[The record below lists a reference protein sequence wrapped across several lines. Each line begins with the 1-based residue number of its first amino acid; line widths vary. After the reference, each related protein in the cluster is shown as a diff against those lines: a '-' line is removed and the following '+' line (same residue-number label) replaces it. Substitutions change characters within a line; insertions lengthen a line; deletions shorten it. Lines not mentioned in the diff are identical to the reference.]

1 MRSAPSDTSV
11 TKPTFARRCIGVAA
25 HLLFAGVAIVLT
37 LTLTTVVALEIAG
50 GIGTFPRKLLETRHE
65 SVRVLSRD
73 GTLLR
78 EATSDPRGR
87 ARWVALTDVAPSLL
101 QALLAAEDARYRQHH
116 GIDYDAL
123 VRAVGY
129 TFTGRRSGGSTLS
142 QQVVK
147 LLRPRPR
154 TLASKLNEMIMA
166 LRLERSAT
174 KDEILEQ
181 YINRA
186 PFGARSAGVEA
197 AALSFFGKSAR
208 ELSLVESALLAALP
222 KGPTYYDPRRHAG
235 RALARRNWVLQRMRA
250 LGHIDAAAHDAAVAE
265 PLRVQ
270 RAEAPFEAPHFTAR
284 VLRARHHSDA
294 PQVTTTLDG
303 RLQRRAEVIV
313 RRALAAL
320 QGRGVSQAAA
330 LVLENATG
338 DVLAYVGSSDFH
350 DPREGQFDA
359 VHARRQP
366 GSALKPFAYALA
378 FEQGL
383 ATPASL
389 MLDLPAHFTTA
400 TGEYAP
406 RNYDNRFHGPV
417 LAREAL
423 ANSYNVPAVRLAHA
437 LSSGALL
444 ARLHALGFEGL
455 TADEDHYGLGLVLGN
470 GEVSL
475 WELARAYLALA
486 RGGRRI
492 EPRVVMRDSAPTEST
507 PLLSPESAYLVGH
520 ILADTHARQAAFG
533 ERSALDLPFTAAV
546 KTGTS
551 TDFRD
556 NWTAGYTSEVTVV
569 VWVGNFSGKP
579 MRDVSGVTGAAP
591 LWNELVL
598 AAMERRPHRAFER
611 PAGIVTA
618 HVCPLSGARVGP
630 HCAGGRLE
638 LFAAG
643 TAPTKPCAVHAEVD
657 IDRKN
662 GLLAGPACSPSER
675 VKRVGERWPAEL
687 EAWAVDAGRKL
698 LPREE
703 SPRCPPSGL
712 TAEARE
718 LRIQI
723 RSPRD
728 GAVLTLMPDLPR
740 RAQRLPLEAIVEG
753 APRRLR
759 WFVNGKEIGAPA
771 FPYRAR
777 WALEPGQ
784 HEVVAEA
791 DGVRSEPVRVTVKP

>member
-1 MRSAPSDTSV
+1 MHAPTV
-11 TKPTFARRCIGVAA
+11 TPSRAGRIAAATFFVFLAGVAA
-25 HLLFAGVAIVLT
+25 VLT
-37 LTLTTVVALEIAG
+37 LTLTTIVAIEIAG
-50 GIGTFPRKLLETRHE
+50 GVGTFPRKLLEERHD
-65 SVRVLSRD
+65 SVRLFARD
-73 GTLLR
+73 GSLLR
-78 EATSDPRGR
+78 EATTNPRGH
-87 ARWVALTDVAPSLL
+87 ARWVGLADVAPVLL

-116 GIDYDAL
+116 GIDYDAM

-129 TFTGRRSGGSTLS
+129 TLAGRRSGGSTLS

-166 LRLERSAT
+166 LRLERVAS

-181 YINRA
+181 YVNRA
-186 PFGARSAGVEA
+186 PFGAHAAGIEA
-197 AALSFFGKSAR
+197 ASLSFFGKPAR
-208 ELSLVESALLAALP
+208 ELSLAEAALLAALP

-235 RALARRNWVLQRMRA
+235 RALGRRNWVLGRMRT
-250 LGHIDAAAHDAAVAE
+250 LGLIDEATRVAAAAE

-270 RAEAPFEAPHFTAR
+270 RAEAPFRAPHFTAR
-284 VLRARHHSDA
+284 VLRSRHHSDA

-303 RLQRRAEVIV
+303 PLQRRAEVLV
-313 RRALAAL
+313 TRTLAGL
-320 QGRGVSQAAA
+320 RDRGVSQAAA

-338 DVLAYVGSSDFH
+338 DVLAYVGSADFH
-350 DPREGQFDA
+350 EPLEGQVDA

-389 MLDLPAHFTTA
+389 LLDLPAHFTTA
-400 TGEYAP
+400 SGEYSP

-437 LSSGALL
+437 LSPGVLL
-444 ARLHALGFEGL
+444 ARLHALGFDGL

-486 RGGRRI
+486 RGGQRM
-492 EPRVVMRDSAPTEST
+492 EPRVVLREGDSHAATPTF
-507 PLLSPESAYLVGH
+507 SPESAYLVTH
-520 ILADTHARQAAFG
+520 ILSDAHARQAAFG
-533 ERSALDLPFTAAV
+533 ERSALDLPFPAAV

-556 NWTAGYTSEVTVV
+556 NWTAGFTSEVTVV

-579 MRDVSGVTGAAP
+579 MRQVSGVTGAAP

-598 AAMERRPHRAFER
+598 SAMERRPHRGFAR
-611 PAGIVTA
+611 PAQLATA
-618 HVCPLSGARVGP
+618 HVCAHSGALAGR
-630 HCAGGRLE
+630 HCQGARLE
-638 LFAAG
+638 WFIAG
-643 TAPTKPCAVHAEVD
+643 TVPTERCRVHVEVEL
-657 IDRKN
+657 DRAN
-662 GLLAGPACSPSER
+662 GLLAGPACAAKDR
-675 VKRVGERWPAEL
+675 VRRVGERWPAEL
-687 EAWAVDAGRKL
+687 ESWAVDAGRAL
-698 LPREE
+698 LPRQE
-703 SPRCPPSGL
+703 SPRCPPNGL
-712 TAEARE
+712 TSSARE

-723 RSPRD
+723 RAPRD
-728 GAVLTLMPDLPR
+728 GEVLTLLPDLPR
-740 RAQRLPLEAIVEG
+740 RAQRLPLEALVQG

-759 WFVNGKEIGAPA
+759 WFVDGRQVSAPE

-777 WALEPGQ
+777 WQLEPGRGRR
-784 HEVVAEA
+784 HRRC
-791 DGVRSEPVRVTVKP
+791 GG